1 MNIIDI
7 LLFLCLVVCAI
18 ILFVVLFVSISYIIL
33 DKDKL

>member
-33 DKDKL
+33 DKDK

>member
-7 LLFLCLVVCAI
+7 LLFSCLVVCAI

-33 DKDKL
+33 DKDK